1 MDIAPW
7 VWAVTIA
14 VLLGIIAIDFFIT
27 ARRPHEPS
35 MREAGT
41 WIGVY
46 VSLAI
51 VFGIG
56 LALFTDGQA
65 ADFFTGW
72 IVEYSMSIDNLFVFI
87 LILGAFAVPPEH
99 RQRVLLVGI
108 ALALLFRGA
117 FIALGA
123 AAVNAF
129 AGVFYLFGAFLLFT
143 AWNLISGGDEDEEY
157 KENAAL
163 RLVRKVLPTTD
174 EYHGSK
180 LTVRIDG
187 KRMVTPM
194 LMVMIAIGMTDIL
207 FALDSIPAIFGI
219 TQEPYLVFTAN
230 AFALMGLRQLY
241 FLLGGLL
248 NKLVYLSYGLAAI
261 LGFIGVKLI
270 LHAVHETTDLHVPE
284 IPTLLSLVVIV
295 LTLAVTTVAS
305 LLKSRSMA
313 RTAAEAER
321 AWAGGTDSEEAEGTE
336 GTSDSAQ
343 SAESEDSGAAGAG
356 SGGSGDGGEPGG
368 GNRVEV

>member
-1 MDIAPW
+1 VDIAPW
-7 VWAVTIA
+7 IWVVTIT
-14 VLLGIIAIDFFIT
+14 VLLGVIAVDFIIT
-27 ARRPHEPS
+27 ARTPHEPS
-35 MREAGT
+35 MREAGI

-46 VSLAI
+46 VSLA
-51 VFGIG
+51 VLFGIG
-56 LALFTDGQA
+56 LAAFTDGQA
-65 ADFFTGW
+65 VDFFTGW
-72 IVEYSMSIDNLFVFI
+72 IVEYSMSMDNLFVFI

-108 ALALLFRGA
+108 ALALLFRGL

-143 AWNLISGGDEDEEY
+143 AWKLIAGGEEDEEF

-163 RLVRKVLPTTD
+163 RMVRKVLPTTD
-174 EYHGSK
+174 DYHGSR

-194 LMVMIAIGMTDIL
+194 LMVMLAVGMTDIL

-241 FLLGGLL
+241 FLIGGLL
-248 NKLVYLSYGLAAI
+248 DRLVYLSHGLAVI

-270 LHAVHETTDLHVPE
+270 LHAMHETTTWPVPE

-295 LTLAVTTVAS
+295 LTLVVTAVAS
-305 LLKSRSMA
+305 LLKSR
-313 RTAAEAER
+313 RTAAAAAR
-321 AWAGGTDSEEAEGTE
+321 AAADAHPPAPSHPAPTDPG
-336 GTSDSAQ
+336 DP
-343 SAESEDSGAAGAG
+343 
-356 SGGSGDGGEPGG
+356 DGGDDRI
-368 GNRVEV
+368 RV